1 MFDGVLPARRP
12 ASKDTLSQADCAP
25 VGIPCT
31 LPGQLPGAIA
41 ALSMFLVQVE
51 ASYEDAHEIAAPS
64 SDFPACAPKHLPF
77 QECAPL
83 FPVPTAAGPWN
94 RL

>member
-1 MFDGVLPARRP
+1 VWGLTVAIGMSDGVLPARRP

-41 ALSMFLVQVE
+41 ALSMFFVQVE
-51 ASYEDAHEIAAPS
+51 A
-64 SDFPACAPKHLPF
+64 KHLPF

-83 FPVPTAAGPWN
+83 LPVPAAAPWI